1 MMPKEASHTIR
12 TASYKSPKTILGFF
26 AIVVGILVTGASVV
40 VGLLARFDSLHPF
53 IPWILIF
60 AAIVI
65 VAVLVG
71 VFVTAWKDPTV
82 LMLGQISGQ
91 DYIEN
96 RKLALGDS
104 SSGEYYEIIP
114 EAGSQ
119 SSSSRKALEEPK
131 SEEGAE

>member
-1 MMPKEASHTIR
+1 M
-12 TASYKSPKTILGFF
+12 
-26 AIVVGILVTGASVV
+26 V

-104 SSGEYYEIIP
+104 NVS
-114 EAGSQ
+114 A
-119 SSSSRKALEEPK
+119 
-131 SEEGAE
+131 